1 MVRPFFIDLFF
12 LPILPIDA
20 NMLDS
25 PRLYLLSSTSHT
37 GRNKRILR
45 YRPIIPPMV
54 VLVVKMVVVS
64 MVLVAV
70 ALGFLFGS

>member
-1 MVRPFFIDLFF
+1 
-12 LPILPIDA
+12 
-20 NMLDS
+20 MLDS

-45 YRPIIPPMV
+45 YRPILPPMV